1 MEVNRNM
8 NQPGSTQCRQ
18 TDKQTG
24 WEISDRVVHSVYSEL
39 NGIVVY
45 ASNPCILFGQSLAQV
60 SSLAI

>member
-39 NGIVVY
+39 NGIVV
-45 ASNPCILFGQSLAQV
+45 
-60 SSLAI
+60 